1 MDYLARIKTLTGVFE
16 QDELLIEIIQ
26 VIEEKI
32 LSYLGLDEIPD
43 ALGWIVVELSVA
55 RFNRIGSEGLT
66 TESVDGKQSSYIED
80 ELGQYKVYLD
90 DYVRKNTQ
98 NKGWKLF

>member
-1 MDYLARIKTLTGVFE
+1 MDYLTTVKTLTGVYE
-16 QDELLIEIIQ
+16 QDDVLLEIIQ
-26 VIEEKI
+26 IVKEKI
-32 LSYLGLDEIPD
+32 LSYLGLDEIPN

-55 RFNRIGSEGLT
+55 RFNRIGSEGISS
-66 TESVDGKQSSYIED
+66 ESVDGGTSSYIED

-90 DYVRKNTQ
+90 KYIRQNIE